1 MKKVLLTILMFFS
14 LISKVYSLDLNLT
27 PKAKSA
33 ILVEASTG
41 EIIYEKNKDERLAPA
56 SMTKIMS
63 LILIMEEIEKG
74 TLKLNE
80 EIIVSENASS
90 MGGSQIFLEKGEKMT
105 VDDLLKAICVGSAND
120 AVVALAERVS
130 GREEAFVYQMNEKAK
145 KMGLKNTNFKN
156 STGLDTANH
165 YSSAY
170 DMSKMAIELVKHK
183 KILEYSGIYETYL
196 RANTKNKFW
205 LVNTNKL
212 IKTYEGMDGLKT
224 GYTTE
229 AKYCLTATAKRNN
242 MRLIAIVMGEEN
254 NDDRREEITS
264 LLDYGFNTYDTSIY
278 LDRNKK
284 VGILENDKSNLG
296 KVSVIPKE
304 EVNILNKKSDNK
316 RNIRYELNITN
327 NKLPI
332 KRGDVVGYIDIIEN
346 GKKLYKINVTVK
358 EDLKKANIVEL
369 FLRNLKD
376 IITGENIF

>member
-145 KMGLKNTNFKN
+145 KMGLKNTNF
-156 STGLDTANH
+156 
-165 YSSAY
+165 
-170 DMSKMAIELVKHK
+170 I
-183 KILEYSGIYETYL
+183 
-196 RANTKNKFW
+196 
-205 LVNTNKL
+205 
-212 IKTYEGMDGLKT
+212 
-224 GYTTE
+224 
-229 AKYCLTATAKRNN
+229 
-242 MRLIAIVMGEEN
+242 
-254 NDDRREEITS
+254 
-264 LLDYGFNTYDTSIY
+264 
-278 LDRNKK
+278 
-284 VGILENDKSNLG
+284 
-296 KVSVIPKE
+296 
-304 EVNILNKKSDNK
+304 
-316 RNIRYELNITN
+316 
-327 NKLPI
+327 
-332 KRGDVVGYIDIIEN
+332 
-346 GKKLYKINVTVK
+346 
-358 EDLKKANIVEL
+358 
-369 FLRNLKD
+369 
-376 IITGENIF
+376 

>member
-1 MKKVLLTILMFFS
+1 
-14 LISKVYSLDLNLT
+14 
-27 PKAKSA
+27 
-33 ILVEASTG
+33 
-41 EIIYEKNKDERLAPA
+41 
-56 SMTKIMS
+56 
-63 LILIMEEIEKG
+63 
-74 TLKLNE
+74 
-80 EIIVSENASS
+80 
-90 MGGSQIFLEKGEKMT
+90 
-105 VDDLLKAICVGSAND
+105 
-120 AVVALAERVS
+120 
-130 GREEAFVYQMNEKAK
+130 
-145 KMGLKNTNFKN
+145 
-156 STGLDTANH
+156 
-165 YSSAY
+165 
-170 DMSKMAIELVKHK
+170 MAIELVKHK

>member
-1 MKKVLLTILMFFS
+1 MKKL
-14 LISKVYSLDLNLT
+14 KKWDL
-27 PKAKSA
+27 
-33 ILVEASTG
+33 
-41 EIIYEKNKDERLAPA
+41 
-56 SMTKIMS
+56 
-63 LILIMEEIEKG
+63 
-74 TLKLNE
+74 
-80 EIIVSENASS
+80 
-90 MGGSQIFLEKGEKMT
+90 
-105 VDDLLKAICVGSAND
+105 
-120 AVVALAERVS
+120 
-130 GREEAFVYQMNEKAK
+130 
-145 KMGLKNTNFKN
+145 
-156 STGLDTANH
+156 
-165 YSSAY
+165 
-170 DMSKMAIELVKHK
+170 
-183 KILEYSGIYETYL
+183 KILTLYETYL